1 MTEQKHVNRRQ
12 ALGLMAGIGAM
23 AVTARSSLAQP
34 AVRKKVDIDYWIWSD
49 NPDHRQRLVTAVD
62 AFNRSQGFINVN
74 LDADSRVAEVR
85 QKVVAAYAA
94 GAAPDVAGSV
104 QTHVQDYHNTGILH
118 PIDEFFQQ
126 WDEKDDF
133 YRSMLDAMRSKDG
146 QPVLY
151 LATML
156 LPYLLYYRADWFDEA
171 KVAARKSGV

>member
-1 MTEQKHVNRRQ
+1 
-12 ALGLMAGIGAM
+12 MAGIGAM

-94 GAAPDVAGSV
+94 GAAPDVAGRDRTS
-104 QTHVQDYHNTGILH
+104 TRLTSSHI
-118 PIDEFFQQ
+118 
-126 WDEKDDF
+126 
-133 YRSMLDAMRSKDG
+133 
-146 QPVLY
+146 
-151 LATML
+151 
-156 LPYLLYYRADWFDEA
+156 
-171 KVAARKSGV
+171 